1 MVRMLQKIDTG
12 VSWRPAVPIM
22 TEQELWFYRKLF
34 LKRYA
39 ALLKRTQ
46 ELYKLT
52 PEQMTA
58 LQTTLLDVEWV
69 DRAIQKLPSAYQ

>member
-1 MVRMLQKIDTG
+1 
-12 VSWRPAVPIM
+12 M

-52 PEQMTA
+52 PDQMTT
-58 LQTTLLDVEWV
+58 LQRTLLDVEWV
-69 DRAIQKLPSAYQ
+69 DKAVQKLPSAYQ